1 MLLAHANV
9 VALFLAL
16 AAVSPGAA
24 DEDAV
29 KRRYRTTR
37 VSTPPVIDGRFDDAC
52 WTPAQ
57 WSRGFVQREPHEGAT
72 PSEETAFQVVYDERY
87 LYVDDLKGR
96 LLRWCHA
103 Q

>member
-9 VALFLAL
+9 VALFLAF

-24 DEDAV
+24 EEDAV

-37 VSTPPVIDGRFDDAC
+37 VSTPPVIDGRFDDTC
-52 WTPAQ
+52 WTRAQ
-57 WSRGFVQREPHEGAT
+57 WSRGFVQRKPHEGAT

-87 LYVDDLKGR
+87 L
-96 LLRWCHA
+96 
-103 Q
+103 